1 MACRSISS
9 TSINSCDV
17 MGISIDIVFA
27 LKHLAWL
34 AEASS
39 NCSKPVRPSSSAHG
53 IKVNRVV

>member
-17 MGISIDIVFA
+17 MGISSDTVFA
-27 LKHLAWL
+27 LEHLAWL

-39 NCSKPVRPSSSAHG
+39 NQSKPVRSSSSAHG
-53 IKVNRVV
+53 IKGNRVV